1 MPDDGPIL
9 GSALRWSIWWYPS
22 DCWLYWAIV
31 AADYGVTHYRR
42 LRERELRAS
51 QLEAQLA
58 EARLQA
64 LKAQLQPHFLFNALH
79 TIGQLVRTGQ
89 GALAVQVVAGLG
101 DLLRRV
107 LGGAGTP
114 EGPLTQELEV
124 LRSYLDVEQGAF
136 RDRAHAGVCTETRIL
151 RTRG

>member
-1 MPDDGPIL
+1 
-9 GSALRWSIWWYPS
+9 
-22 DCWLYWAIV
+22 WAIV

-64 LKAQLQPHFLFNALH
+64 LKTQLQPHFLFNALH

-89 GALAVQVVAGLG
+89 DALAVQVVAGLG
-101 DLLRRV
+101 HLLPRVPDGAGTQEGSRKQELELLRR
-107 LGGAGTP
+107 
-114 EGPLTQELEV
+114 
-124 LRSYLDVEQGAF
+124 
-136 RDRAHAGVCTETRIL
+136 DRK
-151 RTRG
+151 